1 MKFFLKNEH
10 KGLIKITKKIK
21 KDSNKSC
28 FNIFFNYKDYYYYY
42 YNNSDFIK
50 TFLNLI
56 FEKGKKKKIKLFFSK
71 IFNYF
76 YYIVSYNNQITKDFF
91 NNIHFIKYKL
101 DLSNLYYTINII
113 IMLAVRDLYSSFK
126 LIYKKIHKKKK
137 KKVQKGEKKYF
148 LLADYV
154 FEEDRKNIALKWLH
168 LYSGSFLDK
177 KFVDRLFKSIMIT
190 YSEGCESY
198 LFEKKIAIYE
208 FYMES
213 KKKKNKF

>member
-137 KKVQKGEKKYF
+137 KKYKKG
-148 LLADYV
+148 
-154 FEEDRKNIALKWLH
+154 RK
-168 LYSGSFLDK
+168 S
-177 KFVDRLFKSIMIT
+177 T
-190 YSEGCESY
+190 SY
-198 LFEKKIAIYE
+198 
-208 FYMES
+208 
-213 KKKKNKF
+213 

>member
-1 MKFFLKNEH
+1 MKFFLKNEDQ
-10 KGLIKITKKIK
+10 GLIKITKKIK
-21 KDSNKSC
+21 KDNNKSC
-28 FNIFFNYKDYYYYY
+28 LNIFFNYKDYYYYY
-42 YNNSDFIK
+42 HNNSDFIK
-50 TFLNLI
+50 IFLNLI

-76 YYIVSYNNQITKDFF
+76 YYIISYNNQITKDFF

-126 LIYKKIHKKKK
+126 LIYKKKHKKKQK
-137 KKVQKGEKKYF
+137 KIKKGEKKYF

-154 FEEDRKNIALKWLH
+154 FEEDRKNVALKWLH